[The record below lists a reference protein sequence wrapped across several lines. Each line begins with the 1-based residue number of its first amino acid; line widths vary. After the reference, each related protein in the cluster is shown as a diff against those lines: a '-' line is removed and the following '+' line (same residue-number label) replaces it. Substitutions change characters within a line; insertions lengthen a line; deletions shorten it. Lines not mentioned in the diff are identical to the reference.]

1 MEIDEF
7 GEKIDGFLIS
17 NEIRICIKF
26 PRGSLDPEMKGNIT
40 DSPIIYFYL
49 FLHVMRKVFKDFLA
63 LKGVNTERKEDII
76 DGLLEM
82 LKEDI
87 LKEEE
92 NDF

>member
-1 MEIDEF
+1 MKFDELCEEKDEF
-7 GEKIDGFLIS
+7 LFS
-17 NEIRICIKF
+17 NEIQICIKF
-26 PRGSLDPEMKGNIT
+26 PRGSLDPEIKCNIT

-49 FLHVMRKVFKDFLA
+49 FLHVMKKVFKDFLA
-63 LKGVNTERKEDII
+63 IKGVNSERKEDII

-87 LKEEE
+87 LKEGE

>member
-1 MEIDEF
+1 MKFDELCEEID
-7 GEKIDGFLIS
+7 D
-17 NEIRICIKF
+17 NEIQICIKF
-26 PRGSLDPEMKGNIT
+26 PRRSLDPEMKGNIT

-49 FLHVMRKVFKDFLA
+49 FLYVMKKVFKDFLA
-63 LKGVNTERKEDII
+63 LKGVNPERKEDII

-92 NDF
+92 NEF

>member
-1 MEIDEF
+1 MKFDELCEEIDEF
-7 GEKIDGFLIS
+7 SFS
-17 NEIRICIKF
+17 NEIQICIKF
-26 PRGSLDPEMKGNIT
+26 PRGSFNPEMKCNIT

-49 FLHVMRKVFKDFLA
+49 FLHVMKKVFKDFLA
-63 LKGVNTERKEDII
+63 LKGVNPERKEDII

-92 NDF
+92 NEF

>member
-1 MEIDEF
+1 MKFDELC
-7 GEKIDGFLIS
+7 EEIDGFLFS
-17 NEIRICIKF
+17 NEIQICIKF
-26 PRGSLDPEMKGNIT
+26 PRGSLDPEMKSNIT

-49 FLHVMRKVFKDFLA
+49 FLYVMKKVFKDFLA
-63 LKGVNTERKEDII
+63 LKGINPERKEDII

-87 LKEEE
+87 LKEGE

>member
-1 MEIDEF
+1 MKFDELCEEIDEF
-7 GEKIDGFLIS
+7 LFS
-17 NEIRICIKF
+17 NEIQICIKF
-26 PRGSLDPEMKGNIT
+26 PRRSLDSEIKCNIT

-49 FLHVMRKVFKDFLA
+49 FLYVMKKVFKDFLV
-63 LKGVNTERKEDII
+63 LKGVNPERKEDII

-92 NDF
+92 NEF